1 MWKVAADS
9 DGKDSRQLDLDDS
22 VTVELWSKMAGKVV
36 ALMGKVTIEPCIM
49 LFALG
54 NTLISVQMSK
64 VQIEKTCKVGSYFFS
79 NGTTYGDEVRKF
91 VFKTITVFGASS
103 ICLTVKK
110 APLLH

>member
-9 DGKDSRQLDLDDS
+9 DGKDSRQLELDAS

-91 VFKTITVFGASS
+91 LFKTITVFGFFNLSDKNYN
-103 ICLTVKK
+103 LVT
-110 APLLH
+110 